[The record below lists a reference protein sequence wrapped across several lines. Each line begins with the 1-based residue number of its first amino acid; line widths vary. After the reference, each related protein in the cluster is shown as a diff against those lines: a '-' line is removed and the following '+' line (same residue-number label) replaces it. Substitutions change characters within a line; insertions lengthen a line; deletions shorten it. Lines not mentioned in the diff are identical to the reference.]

1 VLRPCVAVRRERART
16 ERGRGSGECGWEA
29 VLAASHTGY
38 VRYPDKGVAW
48 RTRRPIWDHL
58 SAAAL
63 CIGSCPISNSIISQ
77 CTYNFRREIK
87 YFPSS
92 TTELY
97 GPNVCISYGILGL
110 DRPARSTRAY
120 GLPAPT
126 GAFNLPDKYYTQKE
140 IRTFLDMANRI
151 SLRRSAACVALALYQ
166 ASTGRLCLLR

>member
-1 VLRPCVAVRRERART
+1 MLRPCVAVRRERART